1 MNKYDWGVYTC
12 MFIYLL
18 YQIIPISVKIE
29 QAKKK
34 RRSILWHA
42 CENNITDLDELFQE

>member
-12 MFIYLL
+12 MFMYLL
-18 YQIIPISVKIE
+18 YQLIPISVKIE

-34 RRSILWHA
+34 RISILWHA